1 MGDIF
6 KKLPT
11 ASVFLKNPGHQNVFR
26 YPRWPAILS
35 RFSVGIFL
43 TMTACTPAKITSL
56 PTLPEPLRP
65 PIATSENAEIS
76 TTLPEENLTV
86 STPEPPHTI
95 FKPTPPALPRKS
107 VSAPLGEK
115 EIIPGFATQSPISIN
130 VEGLPLSAFINEI
143 FGNLLGLT
151 FEISPDIQRKSDL
164 ITLRVNEPQTPA
176 QLYRLAIQVLINYQV
191 AVEWQGELLR
201 FIKATKQ
208 ASNSPSMIV
217 EGFTSPEVP
226 ASHRPI
232 IQFIPLKVVRNV
244 HVRNWI
250 QQAFKGH
257 DLKIQEDAE
266 RNAIILIGPP
276 QLVSQAAEA
285 ISVLDQALMR
295 GQHSVRI
302 EPAFLSAEVLANRL
316 IDVLN
321 AHGYGASSS
330 PHYGSIIILPIK
342 ETNAIIAFSADEQV
356 LAYVRQW
363 AVQLDQMNP
372 QTDQPSKP
380 GLYLYPVKNTTAQLV
395 AEVLNKL
402 WESIKPSPTEKDNNQ
417 AKPTKLV
424 VDPHRN
430 ALLFTGTGEEWARL
444 LPILN
449 DMDKPPKQVLV
460 EVTIAEIALTD
471 ADEHGIE
478 WMINNAGIGGLDGT
492 LGTVGGLGIGS
503 GGLTYTLK
511 SADQVRS
518 VIRAFA
524 SSSRATILS
533 TPRLM
538 VRSGSNAS
546 IDIGSEIP
554 TLTSQSTTN
563 QIQGGD
569 TALLQQIQYRR
580 TGILLNI
587 EPIVYAGRRI
597 DLKIDQQVSEA
608 RSNTTSNISSPAI
621 FNRRIKTELS
631 LSDGEPVLLGGLI
644 SENRD
649 EGWSGVP
656 VLSEIP
662 ILGQLFRVNR
672 TTIDRTELIVIIIPY
687 VIDDE
692 SEAKAITEAI
702 KQRLE
707 ILPFLGAKPLQTDNE
722 SLEK

>member
-1 MGDIF
+1 M
-6 KKLPT
+6 
-11 ASVFLKNPGHQNVFR
+11 
-26 YPRWPAILS
+26 
-35 RFSVGIFL
+35 
-43 TMTACTPAKITSL
+43 
-56 PTLPEPLRP
+56 
-65 PIATSENAEIS
+65 
-76 TTLPEENLTV
+76 TV
-86 STPEPPHTI
+86 STPEPPHTR
-95 FKPTPPALPRKS
+95 FKPTPPALPRKT

-115 EIIPGFATQSPISIN
+115 EIIPHFATQSPISIN
-130 VEGLPLSAFINEI
+130 VEGLPLTAFINEI

-151 FEISPDIQRKSDL
+151 FEISPDIQQKSEL
-164 ITLRVNEPQTPA
+164 VTLRVNEPQTPA

-191 AVEWQGELLR
+191 ATEWQGQLLR
-201 FIKATKQ
+201 FIKATRQ
-208 ASNSPSMIV
+208 VTDAPSMIV

-285 ISVLDQALMR
+285 ISVLDQPLMR
-295 GQHSVRI
+295 GQYSVRI
-302 EPAFLSAEVLANRL
+302 EPAFLTAEILTNRL
-316 IDVLN
+316 IEVLN
-321 AHGYGASSS
+321 AHGYAASSS
-330 PHYGSIIILPIK
+330 PHYGSIILLPIK
-342 ETNAIIAFSADEQV
+342 ETNAIIAFSADETV

-363 AVQLDQMNP
+363 AEQLDQLNP
-372 QTDQPSKP
+372 QTDQQTQP
-380 GLYLYPVKNTTAQLV
+380 GLYLYPVKNTTAQLL
-395 AEVLNKL
+395 AEVLNKIWDTL
-402 WESIKPSPTEKDNNQ
+402 KPSLAAKEGNDNPI
-417 AKPTKLV
+417 KPTKLI

-430 ALLFTGTGEEWARL
+430 ALLFAGTGQEWARL

-449 DMDKPPKQVLV
+449 DMDKPTKQVLV

-471 ADEHGIE
+471 TDEHGIE
-478 WMINNAGIGGLDGT
+478 WVLNNAGIGGLDGA
-492 LGTVGGLGIGS
+492 LGTVGGLGVGS
-503 GGLTYTLK
+503 GGLSYTLK
-511 SADQVRS
+511 SAGQVRS
-518 VIRAFA
+518 VLQAFA

-538 VRSGSNAS
+538 VRSGSSAS
-546 IDIGSEIP
+546 IDIGTEIP

-563 QIQGGD
+563 QIQSGD

-608 RSNTTSNISSPAI
+608 RTNTTSNISSPAI

-631 LSDGEPVLLGGLI
+631 LSDGESVLLGGLI

-649 EGWSGVP
+649 QGWSGVP

-662 ILGQLFRVNR
+662 ILGQLFRVDR
-672 TTIDRTELIVIIIPY
+672 TSIDRTELIVIIIPY
-687 VIDDE
+687 VIDDQN
-692 SEAKAITEAI
+692 EAKAITESI

-707 ILPFLGAKPLQTDNE
+707 ILPFVGTPRLSTDKQPPARKKIIE
-722 SLEK
+722 DSSEGSR